1 MTKYSPL
8 QRVQQEHG
16 SKKTLAKKVIGI
28 LSAQEG
34 EEQEAFEK
42 RILTLS
48 NQKLLRLWDA
58 QQKLESDYGSR
69 DDLVKKLVASKFPKG
84 NDSYSTKLQSFS
96 TPKLLD
102 LARQASV

>member
-28 LSAQEG
+28 LSAPEG

-58 QQKLESDYGSR
+58 HQTLEDKYGSR
-69 DDLVKKLVASKFPKG
+69 DDLVKKLVESKFPSG
-84 NDSYSTKLQSFS
+84 NEPYAAKLSGFS

-102 LARQASV
+102 LARQASL